1 MGCSQFLWGLMGEFW
16 CSALKT
22 PVAQPCSVSPLPVPS
37 AIQPGKVSVTIAFPP
52 TPCSPSYSV
61 SKTFEWQQGEK
72 AAQGSDN
79 PSVLPA
85 GDPCPFAFW
94 VDRLPSFHGPGATGA
109 NRAAALGRTRG
120 MEPSCAKCS
129 PQGLC
134 ASPAPQS
141 PPTGSTTALH
151 QSMFTES
158 WGTPNRAQQQS
169 NTWAAPSKHRSGFSN
184 GITDR
189 WKVYE
194 IKTKVYAIHKHNTD
208 PVPTSI
214 TRKKAFF

>member
-1 MGCSQFLWGLMGEFW
+1 MGCSQFLWGLLGEFW

-37 AIQPGKVSVTIAFPP
+37 AIQSGKVSVTIAFPP

-85 GDPCPFAFW
+85 GDPHPFAFA
-94 VDRLPSFHGPGATGA
+94 VERLPSFHGPGATGA

-120 MEPSCAKCS
+120 WSQAVPNAAHKGCVHPQHLRAPQQGA
-129 PQGLC
+129 PQGCTSQCSL
-134 ASPAPQS
+134 
-141 PPTGSTTALH
+141 
-151 QSMFTES
+151 
-158 WGTPNRAQQQS
+158 RA
-169 NTWAAPSKHRSGFSN
+169 G
-184 GITDR
+184 
-189 WKVYE
+189 
-194 IKTKVYAIHKHNTD
+194 
-208 PVPTSI
+208 
-214 TRKKAFF
+214 